1 MYEFGFAL
9 ERAVRRG
16 LAIQNRDPALFDR
29 LRGVEAKW
37 RSPLHLSRAAEA
49 DAGSK
54 QVAAAPW
61 LAETEVG
68 MELLGLSKQ
77 QIARALAEKRRMQGA
92 SVLAER
98 LAQSAAE
105 SRMNPAVDDLAS
117 RGEVDPDQVKKAA
130 DAMGVLIRSGVDPV
144 DAAARTGMAGL
155 KFTGAVPVNLRMP
168 ETDANKLEEK

>member
-16 LAIQNRDPALFDR
+16 LAIQNRDPSLFDT

-68 MELLGLSKQ
+68 LELLGLSDQ
-77 QIARALAEKRRMQGA
+77 QIGRALAEKRRSQGA
-92 SVLAER
+92 GVFADR
-98 LAQSAAE
+98 IAQAAAE
-105 SRMNPAVDDLAS
+105 ARQNAEVADLAS
-117 RGEVDPDQVKKAA
+117 RGQ
-130 DAMGVLIRSGVDPV
+130 
-144 DAAARTGMAGL
+144 
-155 KFTGAVPVNLRMP
+155 
-168 ETDANKLEEK
+168 